1 MKKMKKI
8 VLIGASG
15 FVGSAILNEALNRGF
30 EITAVVRHP
39 EKIKIN
45 NENLKVVQADVSS
58 LEEVCRV
65 SKGADAV
72 ISAFS
77 PGWSNPDLY
86 DETIKVYLT
95 IIDGVKKA
103 GVNRFLMVGGA
114 GSLFIAPGI
123 RLMDSGEVPETIL
136 PGVKALG
143 ELYLNFLENEKEIDW
158 VFFSPAADMRSGV
171 RTGRYRLGKDD
182 MITDIVGNSH
192 ISVEDYAAAMIDEL
206 EYPKHHQERFTIG
219 Y

>member
-1 MKKMKKI
+1 MEKVKKI

-15 FVGSAILNEALNRGF
+15 FVGSALLNEALNRGF
-30 EITAVVRHP
+30 EVTAVVRHP
-39 EKIKIN
+39 EKIKIE
-45 NENLKVVQADVSS
+45 NENLKVVKADVSA
-58 LEEVCRV
+58 LDEVAAVC
-65 SKGADAV
+65 KGADAV
-72 ISAFS
+72 ISAFN
-77 PGWSNPDLY
+77 PGWNNPDIY

-114 GSLFIAPGI
+114 GSLFIAPGL
-123 RLMDSGEVPETIL
+123 RLMDSGEVPEKLL
-136 PGVKALG
+136 PGVKALSDF
-143 ELYLNFLENEKEIDW
+143 YFHFLKKEKEIDW
-158 VFFSPAADMRSGV
+158 GFFSPAADMAPGV

-182 MITDIVGNSH
+182 MVVDVAGNSH

>member
-1 MKKMKKI
+1 MEKVKKI

-15 FVGSAILNEALNRGF
+15 FVGSALLNEALNRGF
-30 EITAVVRHP
+30 EVTAVVRHP
-39 EKIKIN
+39 EKIKIE
-45 NENLKVVQADVSS
+45 NENLKEVKADVSA
-58 LEEVCRV
+58 LDEVAAVC
-65 SKGADAV
+65 KGADAV
-72 ISAFS
+72 IS
-77 PGWSNPDLY
+77 
-86 DETIKVYLT
+86 YLT

-114 GSLFIAPGI
+114 GSLFIAPGL
-123 RLMDSGEVPETIL
+123 RLMDSGEVPENIL

-143 ELYLNFLENEKEIDW
+143 EFYLNFLKKEKEIDW
-158 VFFSPAADMRSGV
+158 VFFSPAADMRPGV

-182 MITDIVGNSH
+182 MIVDIVGNSH

>member
-1 MKKMKKI
+1 M
-8 VLIGASG
+8 
-15 FVGSAILNEALNRGF
+15 
-30 EITAVVRHP
+30 TAV
-39 EKIKIN
+39 
-45 NENLKVVQADVSS
+45 
-58 LEEVCRV
+58 C
-65 SKGADAV
+65 KGADAV
-72 ISAFS
+72 ISAFN
-77 PGWSNPDLY
+77 PGWNNPDIY

-114 GSLFIAPGI
+114 GSLFIAPGL
-123 RLMDSGEVPETIL
+123 RLMDSGEVPENIL

-143 ELYLNFLENEKEIDW
+143 EFYLNFLKKEKEIDW

-182 MITDIVGNSH
+182 MIVDIVGNSH

-206 EYPKHHQERFTIG
+206 ITASAPLQTAVTSSSAETSAFTTFRFSFSIFIFSG
-219 Y
+219 

>member
-1 MKKMKKI
+1 MKKVKKV
-8 VLIGASG
+8 VLIGASS
-15 FVGSAILNEALNRGF
+15 FVGSAILNEALNRDF
-30 EITAVVRHP
+30 EVTAVVRHP
-39 EKIKIN
+39 EKIKIE
-45 NENLKVVQADVSS
+45 NENLKVVKADVS
-58 LEEVCRV
+58 LLDEVAEVCR
-65 SKGADAV
+65 GADAV
-72 ISAFS
+72 ISAFN
-77 PGWSNPDLY
+77 PGWNNPNIY

-103 GVNRFLMVGGA
+103 GVDRFLMVGGA
-114 GSLFIAPGI
+114 GSLFIALGL
-123 RLMDSGEVPETIL
+123 RLMDSGEVPENLL

-143 ELYLNFLENEKEIDW
+143 EFYLDFLKKEKEIDW

-182 MITDIVGNSH
+182 MIVYIVGNSH

-206 EYPKHHQERFTIG
+206 ENPKHHRERFTIG

>member
-1 MKKMKKI
+1 MEKVKKI

-15 FVGSAILNEALNRGF
+15 FVGSALLNEALNRDF
-30 EITAVVRHP
+30 EVTAVVRHP
-39 EKIKIN
+39 EKIKIE
-45 NENLKVVQADVSS
+45 NENLKVVKADVSA
-58 LEEVCRV
+58 LDEVAAVC
-65 SKGADAV
+65 KGADAV
-72 ISAFS
+72 ISAFN
-77 PGWSNPDLY
+77 PGWNNPDIY

-123 RLMDSGEVPETIL
+123 RLVDSGEVPEKIL
-136 PGVKALG
+136 PGVRALSDF
-143 ELYLNFLENEKEIDW
+143 YLDFLKKEKEVDW
-158 VFFSPAADMRSGV
+158 VFFSPAADMAPGV
-171 RTGRYRLGKDD
+171 RTGRYRLGKDEMIVD
-182 MITDIVGNSH
+182 MVGNSH

-206 EYPKHHQERFTIG
+206 EKPEHHQERFTIG

>member
-1 MKKMKKI
+1 MEKVKKI

-15 FVGSAILNEALNRGF
+15 FVGSALLNEALNRDF
-30 EITAVVRHP
+30 EVTAVVRHP
-39 EKIKIN
+39 EKIKIE
-45 NENLKVVQADVSS
+45 NENLKVVKADVSA
-58 LEEVCRV
+58 LDEVAAVC
-65 SKGADAV
+65 KGADAV
-72 ISAFS
+72 ISAFN
-77 PGWSNPDLY
+77 PGWNNPDIY

-114 GSLFIAPGI
+114 GSLFIAPGL
-123 RLMDSGEVPETIL
+123 RLMDSGEVPENIL

-143 ELYLNFLENEKEIDW
+143 EFYLNFLKKEKEIDW
-158 VFFSPAADMRSGV
+158 VFFSPAADMRPGV
-171 RTGRYRLGKDD
+171 RTGKFRLGKDEL
-182 MITDIVGNSH
+182 IVDESGDSN
-192 ISVEDYAAAMIDEL
+192 ISVEDFAVAMIDEL